1 MDKHIFQ
8 SKETVVLTSAT
19 LRTAGYGGTE
29 STFNY
34 LRERLH
40 AHEADELAVGSPFD
54 YKNST
59 LLYLVTDIPEPNQP
73 GYQRML
79 EAAIV
84 DTAVTL
90 GGRKM
95 CIRDS
100 RLPAQA
106 YQALGSIYEW
116 KAFLLDERGET
127 EAAQFARNTALRYYT
142 DCVRQGEEFPFDTY
156 LVERIVGQLCAPRVA
171 ALTPAGGGG

>member
-1 MDKHIFQ
+1 M
-8 SKETVVLTSAT
+8 LTSAT

-73 GYQRML
+73 GYQRLL
-79 EAAIV
+79 EQAII

-90 GGRKM
+90 GGRTLVLFTANNHLNQTATA
-95 CIRDS
+95 IDS
-100 RLPAQA
+100 QLARHNITTPVS
-106 YQALGSIYEW
+106 YTH
-116 KAFLLDERGET
+116 LDVYKRQDCRRPRRRRSTRRG
-127 EAAQFARNTALRYYT
+127 Q
-142 DCVRQGEEFPFDTY
+142 
-156 LVERIVGQLCAPRVA
+156 
-171 ALTPAGGGG
+171 